1 MTDLRKAAKMA
12 LEALQGIHVGNMTP
26 MAEENWNKAL
36 TALRQALAQP
46 EQEPIHA
53 WLENDFAFKAIMKW
67 ADIYAAQT
75 GEIYAQAAL
84 DSSKTATMAKERE
97 TLAFVVASHT
107 SPISEPVKERISE
120 PLANQEPVA
129 WITRRTGDGGVVLS
143 GYETCEPTDYDS
155 IPVYT
160 APPRKPWV
168 GLTDEEIK
176 DIWINTW
183 KITEATDAFAYAIEA
198 KLKEKN
204 T

>member
-1 MTDLRKAAKMA
+1 MTDREIMQQALDALKLHLTHHEHGCVYLNPVMYA
-12 LEALQGIHVGNMTP
+12 LEA
-26 MAEENWNKAL
+26 
-36 TALRQALAQP
+36 ALAQGK
-46 EQEPIHA
+46 QEPIHA

-160 APPRKPWV
+160 APPRKEWV
-168 GLTDEEIK
+168 GLTSEELATIVVEHAGFPTK
-176 DIWINTW
+176 QAQAIIN
-183 KITEATDAFAYAIEA
+183 
-198 KLKEKN
+198 KLKELN
-204 T
+204 G